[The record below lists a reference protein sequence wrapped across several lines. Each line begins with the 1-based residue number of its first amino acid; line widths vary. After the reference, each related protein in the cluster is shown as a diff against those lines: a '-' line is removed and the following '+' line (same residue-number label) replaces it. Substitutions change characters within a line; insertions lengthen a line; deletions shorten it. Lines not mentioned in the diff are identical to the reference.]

1 MRRMVLAILAVFTL
15 GAVAAEEPAPKENW
29 FKRAGKAIGK
39 DAKAG
44 WHKAKE
50 GYKKGGKQIG
60 HDTASATKR
69 VGHEMKDS
77 AKRTGQAAKK
87 EFK

>member
-1 MRRMVLAILAVFTL
+1 MRWIVLVVLAAFAF
-15 GAVAAEEPAPKENW
+15 GVAASEESAPKENW

-39 DAKAG
+39 DAKEG
-44 WHKAKE
+44 WREAKE

-60 HDTASATKR
+60 HDTANATKR

-77 AKRTGQAAKK
+77 AKRTRKAAKK